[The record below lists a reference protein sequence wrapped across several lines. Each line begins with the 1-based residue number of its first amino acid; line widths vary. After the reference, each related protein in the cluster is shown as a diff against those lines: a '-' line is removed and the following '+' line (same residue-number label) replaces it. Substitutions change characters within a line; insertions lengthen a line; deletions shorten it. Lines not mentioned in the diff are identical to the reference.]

1 MKAII
6 LAAGKGKRLLSE
18 QHDMPKVMREA
29 LGKPL
34 LRYVVENLSFIE
46 KKEDI
51 VIVAGYKKE
60 KVFEAFADG
69 YAFAVQDE
77 QKGTGHAV
85 NCAKDL
91 FVDYDGPVLVCY
103 GDMPM
108 FKKSTYENLVKVHE
122 EAGNDCTILTGVTDR
137 KLAYGRI
144 VRDEKG
150 DFVGVVGDR
159 DCTPEQKLINE
170 LNVGIYVFDSKK
182 LFPCLGELK
191 SNNAQGE
198 YYLTDVPSIM
208 MSKGYKIGTYS
219 THDGNEI
226 LGVNTPEELE
236 MCESLLSK

>member
-144 VRDEKG
+144 VRDERIREAGK
-150 DFVGVVGDR
+150 
-159 DCTPEQKLINE
+159 
-170 LNVGIYVFDSKK
+170 
-182 LFPCLGELK
+182 
-191 SNNAQGE
+191 
-198 YYLTDVPSIM
+198 
-208 MSKGYKIGTYS
+208 
-219 THDGNEI
+219 
-226 LGVNTPEELE
+226 
-236 MCESLLSK
+236 